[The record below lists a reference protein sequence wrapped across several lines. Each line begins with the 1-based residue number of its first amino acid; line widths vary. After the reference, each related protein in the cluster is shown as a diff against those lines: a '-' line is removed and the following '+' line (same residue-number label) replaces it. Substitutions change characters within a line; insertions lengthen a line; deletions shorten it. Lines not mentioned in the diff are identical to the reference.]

1 MAAGFVLVFLEILNI
16 REPGMFMENSIL
28 EYAKRENRLFAD
40 KNFMR
45 LLHVG

>member
-16 REPGMFMENSIL
+16 REPGIFMENSIRDY
-28 EYAKRENRLFAD
+28 EKRENRLFAD
-40 KNFMR
+40 KSFMR